1 MPHSS
6 PGAFASP
13 AAYVSAR
20 LATAR
25 ADGGCLVGCRRGEV
39 VRPPPPPPP
48 PPPPSSPAVRSR
60 NAGDTIKPAAA
71 TPRASG
77 RRQPRQDRR
86 CLRAAGAEM
95 KATRLSAAATA
106 ATAAT
111 AAAAAAAAA
120 RVSRSTRSICESRH
134 RRVCRRGCSGGSA
147 AARAER
153 RRHCG
158 GRRVGPYIP
167 PAKAIVI
174 S

>member
-20 LATAR
+20 SATAR
-25 ADGGCLVGCRRGEV
+25 ADGGCLYGCRRGEV
-39 VRPPPPPPP
+39 VHPPSPPPP

-60 NAGDTIKPAAA
+60 NAGDKITPAAA
-71 TPRASG
+71 TPRALG
-77 RRQPRQDRR
+77 RRQHRQDRG
-86 CLRAAGAEM
+86 CLSTAGAEM
-95 KATRLSAAATA
+95 KATRLSAA

-120 RVSRSTRSICESRH
+120 RVSRSTISISEARH
-134 RRVCRRGCSGGSA
+134 RRVCRRGCSGGGA
-147 AARAER
+147 AARAEG

-158 GRRVGPYIP
+158 GRRVGPYMP
-167 PAKAIVI
+167 PAKATVI
-174 S
+174 R